1 MRPAGG
7 EGAQPVPRRSVPGTL
22 SRMAQTWVSTF
33 RGEGPDSSLDRYLIS
48 VPGFG
53 LLEWATD
60 TVGLFFKVLK
70 AIVTPPFGWVREA
83 VVETSHIVRLVTVSV
98 MFASLVYVLAFG
110 SVLFGQIIYALGAAD
125 RVGPGIYVGL
135 LRELA
140 TWLTYMV
147 LAGIAGSA
155 LAGDLGARKI
165 REELDAMDVLGVD
178 KIRTLIVPR
187 VVAITLAGLML
198 SLLVVLVVEV
208 SVLMLDTITINQ
220 DFSTQLNAVGL
231 IMNPYDLGAAIVKHT
246 ILGMFV
252 GIVACQQGLSA
263 KGGGEGVGQ

>member
-83 VVETSHIVRLVTVSV
+83 VVETSNIVRLVTVSV

-110 SVLFGQIIYALGAAD
+110 SVLFGQIIASLGAGD

-135 LRELA
+135 LRELS
-140 TWLTYMV
+140 TWLTFMI
-147 LAGIAGSA
+147 LAGVVGSA
-155 LAGDLGARKI
+155 LAGDLGARRI
-165 REELDAMDVLGVD
+165 RQQLDALDVLGVD
-178 KIRTLIVPR
+178 KLRTLIVPR
-187 VVAITLAGLML
+187 VIAMTIIGLVL
-198 SLLVVLVVEV
+198 SLLVVLTTEVGVV
-208 SVLMLDTITINQ
+208 LLDSLTIHQNPRAT
-220 DFSTQLNAVGL
+220 FNAVVL
-231 IMNPYDLGAAIVKHT
+231 FMNPYDLGAAFIKHL
-246 ILGMFV
+246 ILGFFI
-252 GIVACQQGLSA
+252 GIVACQ
-263 KGGGEGVGQ
+263 